1 MKKLLALLLALT
13 IMCFTFVACSD
24 NKDDTQ
30 NGENSTTEE
39 TVPES
44 VELTMENFDTYFE
57 FVEES
62 FFTKDKNGNLTQLRF
77 RHYYKL
83 KPEYNINLEESTILL
98 KYDYSAVTKKV
109 SIDFDAQKFTLGED
123 VNEKEYYKSVPITKI
138 SQLTY
143 KDNAILL
150 LQPTHAKKG
159 DTQVE
164 YFDDF
169 KLVYVEGTLHFV
181 EPDKNAEHP
190 TENHTH

>member
-1 MKKLLALLLALT
+1 MKKFLALLLALT

-24 NKDDTQ
+24 NKDGTQ
-30 NGENSTTEE
+30 NDDKNTTEE
-39 TVPES
+39 TMPES
-44 VELTMENFDTYFE
+44 VELTKENFETYFE

-83 KPEYNINLEESTILL
+83 KPEYNISLEESTVLL

-109 SIDFDAQKFTLGED
+109 DIDFDAQKFTLGKD
-123 VNEKEYYKSVPITKI
+123 VDEKEYYKSVPVTKI

-143 KDNAILL
+143 KDNAIFL

-169 KLVYVEGTLHFV
+169 NLADVEGTLYFV
-181 EPDKNAEHP
+181 EADKNVEHSAED
-190 TENHTH
+190 HTH

>member
-1 MKKLLALLLALT
+1 MKKILALILALT
-13 IMCFTFVACSD
+13 IMCFSFVACSD
-24 NKDDTQ
+24 NKEQTPDSQET
-30 NGENSTTEE
+30 TTEE
-39 TVPES
+39 KKPES

-83 KPEYNINLEESTILL
+83 KPEYNVNLEKSTVLI

-109 SIDFDAQKFTLGED
+109 DIDFDEQKFTLGDD
-123 VNEKEYYKSVPITKI
+123 VVEKEYYKGVPATKI

-159 DTQVE
+159 DTKIE

-169 KLVYVEGTLHFV
+169 KLVSAEGTLHFIEPNVNV
-181 EPDKNAEHP
+181 EHSGED
-190 TENHTH
+190 HTH